1 MAFFAFERR
10 DSKLLVFSAFVLALA
25 AYIWWSRRA
34 RQARLEAMRE
44 SAMASEEM
52 AVMQQLAAAREGG
65 RAGRRAG
72 LELVDL
78 EELQS
83 IMLEARR
90 QAELQGAGQEES
102 ADRGL
107 SPRSK
112 ANLRRFAFR
121 ADSFRG
127 AGAEAGEEGS
137 EEEGRAREEGRGEGE
152 KAQGGRR
159 REGGREGGRE
169 DGSGSWGEGSG
180 RGGRESALE
189 GGGEEVGE
197 EGEEK
202 GGMEGGEEG
211 GEECLKR
218 ARVDRHCSICL
229 GDYEEGETLCLLP
242 CRHTYHDDCLNVWIS
257 AHAKCPLCNYDL
269 LLAQATA
276 ASMAS
281 HAASPLPGGDLVG
294 GGGAGDE
301 EEAQLEEEALARENM
316 MMPWP
321 WRQGERRWGGG
332 RGREGGRWG
341 RGEPRGGEGNVV
353 RIVRMEA

>member
-1 MAFFAFERR
+1 
-10 DSKLLVFSAFVLALA
+10 
-25 AYIWWSRRA
+25 
-34 RQARLEAMRE
+34 
-44 SAMASEEM
+44 
-52 AVMQQLAAAREGG
+52 
-65 RAGRRAG
+65 
-72 LELVDL
+72 
-78 EELQS
+78 
-83 IMLEARR
+83 
-90 QAELQGAGQEES
+90 
-102 ADRGL
+102 
-107 SPRSK
+107 
-112 ANLRRFAFR
+112 
-121 ADSFRG
+121 
-127 AGAEAGEEGS
+127 
-137 EEEGRAREEGRGEGE
+137 
-152 KAQGGRR
+152 
-159 REGGREGGRE
+159 
-169 DGSGSWGEGSG
+169 
-180 RGGRESALE
+180 LE